1 MAVQR
6 DRDRELSRA
15 AGQLQHRTGLLPG
28 EVRIKR
34 QVRADRQERVVEV
47 RVIVEVRGQTVCA
60 GRTIHSLSW
69 SEYKSDD
76 GHYRAE

>member
-6 DRDRELSRA
+6 YRDRELSCA
-15 AGQLQHRTGLLPG
+15 AGQLQHRTSLLPG

-47 RVIVEVRGQTVCA
+47 RVIVEIRGQNGLRKRSNDPPAILTQ
-60 GRTIHSLSW
+60 IQN
-69 SEYKSDD
+69 
-76 GHYRAE
+76 